1 MSVAYRLGRSFRHFG
16 HNAPAQEVRVTTDG
30 GATAT
35 NVEYCRSLV
44 GLTTIGSGTLAAR
57 DVPIDEAV
65 DDFPA
70 GREVI
75 CSYVGGCVAGAS
87 PVLWG
92 GEHYLV
98 GETTSTSV
106 AAAGSAS
113 VAKAVGMVDG
123 SPFQSGHPLFPD
135 APQIPET
142 VVRTVTQVDAAS
154 LRVGLAHRVVD
165 RPGPRQRALDRRRR
179 RAPTS
184 ARSRFTR

>member
-1 MSVAYRLGRSFRHFG
+1 MVVEEVTSLHGATIVRIEGSLQRDYAAGAVAYRLGRSFRHFG

-44 GLTTIGSGTLAAR
+44 GLTTIGSGTLSAR

-92 GEHYLV
+92 GVHYLV
-98 GETTSTSV
+98 GETASTSV
-106 AAAGSAS
+106 A
-113 VAKAVGMVDG
+113 DG
-123 SPFQSGHPLFPD
+123 
-135 APQIPET
+135 
-142 VVRTVTQVDAAS
+142 R
-154 LRVGLAHRVVD
+154 
-165 RPGPRQRALDRRRR
+165 
-179 RAPTS
+179 
-184 ARSRFTR
+184 